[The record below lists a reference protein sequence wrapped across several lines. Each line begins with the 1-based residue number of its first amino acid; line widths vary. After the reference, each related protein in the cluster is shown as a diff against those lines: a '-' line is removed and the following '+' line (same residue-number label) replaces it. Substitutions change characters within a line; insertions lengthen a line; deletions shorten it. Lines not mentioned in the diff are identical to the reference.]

1 MDLPVLR
8 THQSSRLL
16 IAFSIPGIIII
27 ITFLLL
33 TIRYVS
39 HYHFV
44 KDVKDGVKKK
54 KGKITH
60 QLSSLLLFF
69 FIEEFLKKEFNVQK
83 CATGYMYIYIYVKI
97 MKRRYRV

>member
-16 IAFSIPGIIII
+16 IAFPIPGIIII

-54 KGKITH
+54 KKGKITH

-69 FIEEFLKKEFNVQK
+69 SLRNF
-83 CATGYMYIYIYVKI
+83 
-97 MKRRYRV
+97 

>member
-54 KGKITH
+54 K
-60 QLSSLLLFF
+60 
-69 FIEEFLKKEFNVQK
+69 KEK
-83 CATGYMYIYIYVKI
+83 
-97 MKRRYRV
+97 

>member
-16 IAFSIPGIIII
+16 IAFPIPGIIII

-44 KDVKDGVKKK
+44 KDIKDGVKKK
-54 KGKITH
+54 KRKNNTPIVVVA
-60 QLSSLLLFF
+60 SFF
-69 FIEEFLKKEFNVQK
+69 FIEEFLKKEFNV
-83 CATGYMYIYIYVKI
+83 
-97 MKRRYRV
+97 

>member
-16 IAFSIPGIIII
+16 IAFPIPGIIII

-44 KDVKDGVKKK
+44 KDIKDGVKKK
-54 KGKITH
+54 RKNNTPIVVVA
-60 QLSSLLLFF
+60 SFF
-69 FIEEFLKKEFNVQK
+69 FH
-83 CATGYMYIYIYVKI
+83 
-97 MKRRYRV
+97 

>member
-16 IAFSIPGIIII
+16 IAFPIPGIIII

-39 HYHFV
+39 FSLSLR
-44 KDVKDGVKKK
+44 KGRKGWSEKKK
-54 KGKITH
+54 RKNNTPIVVVA
-60 QLSSLLLFF
+60 FF
-69 FIEEFLKKEFNVQK
+69 FSLRNF
-83 CATGYMYIYIYVKI
+83 
-97 MKRRYRV
+97 